1 MADEPEFVLPKD
13 FLDQLPVLT
22 LFVANDEHYTLKFA
36 NAEAVRLLGYHLDDF
51 KDNRRFTAASVI
63 HPEDQTVSDEQTD
76 IIMHTGR
83 TCMSRYRVVA
93 ADGTVIPVL
102 DISRVYD
109 VPGQPLGLMTV
120 LVDLRLAPQLQGKS
134 CVFKPS

>member
-1 MADEPEFVLPKD
+1 MASDSEPMLPQD
-13 FLDQLPVLT
+13 FLDHLPVLT

-36 NAEAVRLLGYHLDDF
+36 NAEAVRLLGYSLDDF

-63 HPEDQTVSDEQTD
+63 HPDDQAISDEQTD
-76 IIMHTGR
+76 RIMHTGR
-83 TCMSRYRVVA
+83 ACMSRYRVVA
-93 ADGTVIPVL
+93 ADGTAIQVL

-109 VPGQPLGLMTV
+109 VPGQAQGLMTV
-120 LVDLRLAPQLQGKS
+120 LVDLRLAPELQGKS